1 MATLRLLSVALT
13 VVALGA
19 LTAAGG
25 LAQNEPKKDGKDKD
39 REKQIKDNIKKVNP
53 VEETFQTCDGVKLRG
68 VFYDA
73 IAPKTPPAKAPVILM
88 LHAYNQNPDE
98 AVWDDTAKL
107 AAAAGYHVF
116 RFDFRGHG
124 KSKDIVG
131 RDFWDPRMPWYPINK
146 SYIKG
151 SDKAATKVTIDVK
164 EFNPKYYGM
173 LVNDIAAAR
182 AHLDKKNDAGQLNG
196 SSVYLLAAGDAVNL
210 GMLFTAS
217 EWKRERKRPNADLIN
232 LTVSPRRELFTGFDP
247 AGPDIRGAIWLGP
260 LPAPNGSGIG
270 NDDIKRWVMSDYALD
285 LRMETQMLFLYG
297 KQDERAKNMTNTLFD
312 HVLKILDMRDPKNK
326 DKKLSG
332 GPNGKSLPNP
342 DQSFKQ
348 AIEGKNNGAKMLGN
362 DNGTERFISLFID
375 RVEEDRKNRERT
387 PNRNWDKPLYIDV
400 GPSGFGAV
408 K

>member
-1 MATLRLLSVALT
+1 MSTRRVLVAVLIA
-13 VVALGA
+13 VAFG

-25 LAQNEPKKDGKDKD
+25 RAQNDPKKEEKDKE
-39 REKQIKDNIKKVNP
+39 REKQLKANIAKVNP
-53 VEETFQTCDGVKLRG
+53 VEETFQSCDGVKLRG
-68 VFYDA
+68 VYYDA
-73 IAPKTPPAKAPVILM
+73 ISPKTAPAKAPVILM

-131 RDFWDPRMPWYPINK
+131 RDFWDPRMPWFPINK
-146 SYIKG
+146 AYIRG
-151 SDKAATKVTIDVK
+151 SEKAATKVTIDVK
-164 EFNPKYYGM
+164 EFNPRYYAM

-182 AHLDKKNDAGQLNG
+182 AHLDKKNDAGQLN
-196 SSVYLLAAGDAVNL
+196 SSSIYLMAAGDAINL
-210 GMLFTAS
+210 GMLFAAS

-260 LPAPNGSGIG
+260 TPAPSGSGIA

-297 KQDERAKNMTNTLFD
+297 KQDERAKNMTHALYDT
-312 HVLKILDMRDPKNK
+312 VLKILDPRDPKNQG
-326 DKKLSG
+326 KKLSG

-348 AIEGKNNGAKMLGN
+348 AIDGKLSGAKLLGN
-362 DNGTERFISLFID
+362 NLGTERYIQTFID

-400 GPSGFGAV
+400 GVTGFGAV
-408 K
+408 R